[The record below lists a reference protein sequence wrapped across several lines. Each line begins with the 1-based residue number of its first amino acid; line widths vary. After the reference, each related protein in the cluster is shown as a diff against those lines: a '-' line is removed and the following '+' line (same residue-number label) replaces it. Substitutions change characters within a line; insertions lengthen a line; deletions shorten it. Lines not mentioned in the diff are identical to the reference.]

1 MKKAEIKN
9 VKPLL
14 QQHTVSGSINISK
27 ERRNQM
33 HITSKS
39 NFFQNELV
47 VKLTDEALIFE
58 VAGLDS
64 KKSRRACK
72 NGGQFHITINGECKE
87 GKFDFDENES
97 NEDVVVVY
105 CR

>member
-1 MKKAEIKN
+1 MLDRITEQ
-9 VKPLL
+9 PFC
-14 QQHTVSGSINISK
+14 QTRVSGSINIVR

-47 VKLTDEALIFE
+47 VKLTDDALIFQ

-64 KKSRRACK
+64 KKSRKAYI
-72 NGGQFHITINGECKE
+72 NSGQFHITINGECKE
-87 GKFDFDENES
+87 GKFDFDEEES